1 MLETVSA
8 NSGERA
14 LELSKSFA
22 AADGVFTALASGSVA
37 RPPVVLKAEVDVG
50 EETSTPRLYT
60 GSNGLVKGVLQVGLR
75 PLRDANRCVTL
86 AVDVDE
92 TFGTSP
98 TGMERH
104 CNMIRW
110 ETRSVHMR

>member
-22 AADGVFTALASGSVA
+22 DPSRAVVDVACLWERSTAPC
-37 RPPVVLKAEVDVG
+37 RAEADVG
-50 EETSTPRLYT
+50 EETRTPRLYT
-60 GSNGLVKGVLQVGLR
+60 GSNGLMKGVLQVGLR
-75 PLRDANRCVTL
+75 PLRDANRCVN

-92 TFGTSP
+92 TFGTNH
-98 TGMERH
+98 TGMQRH